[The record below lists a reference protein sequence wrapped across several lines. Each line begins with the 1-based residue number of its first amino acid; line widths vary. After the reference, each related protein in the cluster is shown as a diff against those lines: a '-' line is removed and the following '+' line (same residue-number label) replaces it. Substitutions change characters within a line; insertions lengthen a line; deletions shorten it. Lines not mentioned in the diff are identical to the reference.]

1 MIVWIELFAMSIA
14 ALPAALYLAF
24 SQRDE
29 ELSDSSLYSQFVVLF
44 ALAALLIYGL
54 LQEPAIRR
62 SVDPQAQLAHELNT
76 YPVLA
81 ALQQGQHSM
90 KDQILTAVVTEV
102 SRGRSVQD
110 AVRAVHP
117 LLFRV
122 AQDRLSWADTKTT
135 LNWME
140 VHAEQLDQ
148 LAQQSVE
155 QCAALALLRAEGIA
169 ALAGGLDPKL
179 ADRVEARLVELL
191 ANAAVGISNKHPRVE
206 QLEFNAFRRL
216 YDSAIDEPLTRRYG
230 DKLARQLASPI
241 SNQRAE
247 PAGDPASVCAA
258 RREQMRLIGLQPP
271 AEAARMFKAVSR

>member
-1 MIVWIELFAMSIA
+1 MSIA
-14 ALPAALYLAF
+14 ALPAALYLAI

-29 ELSDSSLYSQFVVLF
+29 ELSDSALYSQFVVLF
-44 ALAALLIYGL
+44 ALAALLMYGL

-62 SVDPQAQLAHELNT
+62 SVDPQAQLAHELDT
-76 YPVLA
+76 HPVLA

-122 AQDRLSWADTKTT
+122 AQDRLSWADAQTT

-148 LAQQSVE
+148 LAQRSVE

-169 ALAGGLDPKL
+169 ALAGGLDPEL

-191 ANAAVGISNKHPRVE
+191 ANAALGLAKQHPPVE
-206 QLEFNAFRRL
+206 SLDFNAFRRF
-216 YDSAIDEPLTRRYG
+216 YDSAVGEPLRRRYG

-241 SNQRAE
+241 LHQQAE
-247 PAGDPASVCAA
+247 PAGDPVSVCAA
-258 RREQMRLIGLQPP
+258 RREQLRLIGLQPSV
-271 AEAARMFKAVSR
+271 EAARMFKAVRQ